1 MSTSPTLALPPLPYA
16 ADALAPHISA
26 DTVGVHYGKHHA
38 AYVANVNRLVAGTSQ
53 EGAPLEQI
61 IATAS
66 GGLFNNA
73 AQVWNHTFY
82 WHSMHPDGGGEPTG
96 DLLTA
101 VEEGFGST
109 DGFRKQF
116 TDAACGHFGSGWV
129 WLVTGS
135 DRLEIMTTTNADLPV
150 RHDRT
155 PLLTIDVWEHAYYLD
170 YRNARPAY
178 VDRWIEHLLNWD
190 FAAQNLAGA

>member
-1 MSTSPTLALPPLPYA
+1 MSNPATVHLPALPYPE
-16 ADALAPHISA
+16 DALAPHISA
-26 DTVGVHYGKHHA
+26 DTVAVHYGKHHA
-38 AYVANVNRLVAGTSQ
+38 GYVANVNRLVAGSSA
-53 EGAPLEQI
+53 EGTPLEDLI
-61 IATAS
+61 LTTS

-82 WHSMHPDGGGEPTG
+82 WHSMHPEGGGGPSG
-96 DLLTA
+96 DLRGA
-101 VEEGFGST
+101 IEDGFGSV

-116 TDAACGHFGSGWV
+116 SDAACGHFGSGWV
-129 WLVTGS
+129 WLVAGG
-135 DRLEIMTTTNADLPV
+135 DDLEVMSTANADLPQ

-178 VDRWIEHLLNWD
+178 VETWIENLVNWE
-190 FAAQNLAGA
+190 FAAANLAAL